1 MALTV
6 EPDVPA
12 TRDAPDATRA
22 TPPATRAMDLL
33 LLTMAVI
40 WGVNFSVV
48 KFGTGVM
55 APLAY
60 NGVRVALAAV
70 TLLAIAAGAGVRW
83 PSRRDTLSL
92 LGLGMLGN
100 FVYQVLFIIGISRT
114 RAGTAALVLAAT
126 PAFIAIIGRMRGVE
140 RVSSRGWRG
149 IWLQLA
155 GMACVVFG
163 GARMAAGGE
172 SLLGNLLILA
182 GALCWSLF
190 TVSLKP
196 FMHRIHPLQLA
207 ALTMTGGAVPL
218 LIVASGPLARTDWS
232 AVSVA
237 GWGAVL
243 YSGLL
248 GMVVAYL
255 LYNAGVHAYGPT
267 RTAMFGNLQP
277 IIALLVAWAWPTLHE
292 VPTPWQVVGAVTIVS
307 GLLLARAQDAVA

>member
-1 MALTV
+1 MAQTV
-6 EPDVPA
+6 EPEAPARLDVPGA
-12 TRDAPDATRA
+12 M
-22 TPPATRAMDLL
+22 PAAASPTRAMDVL

-48 KFGTGVM
+48 KFGTQTM

-60 NGVRVALAAV
+60 NGIRIALAAV
-70 TLLAIAAGAGVRW
+70 TLLVIAARVPAPW
-83 PSRRDTLSL
+83 PSRRDALSL
-92 LGLGMLGN
+92 LGLGILGN

-140 RVSSRGWRG
+140 RVSGRGWRG

-163 GARMAAGGE
+163 GARVAAGGE
-172 SLLGNLLILA
+172 SLLGNLLILG

-196 FMHRIHPLQLA
+196 FMHRSHPLHLA
-207 ALTMTGGAVPL
+207 ALTMTGGALPL

-232 AVSVA
+232 AVPAA

-255 LYNAGVHAYGPT
+255 LYNAGVRAYGPT

-277 IIALLVAWAWPTLHE
+277 IIALVVAWAWPTLRE

>member
-6 EPDVPA
+6 GPETPA
-12 TRDAPDATRA
+12 TRDEPVAPGAVPVATRG
-22 TPPATRAMDLL
+22 MDALL
-33 LLTMAVI
+33 LAMAVI

-48 KFGTGVM
+48 KFATGLM

-60 NGVRVALAAV
+60 NGVRVTLAAV
-70 TLLAIAAGAGVRW
+70 TLLAIAAGARARW
-83 PSRRDTLSL
+83 PSRRDTLAL

-126 PAFIAIIGRMRGVE
+126 PAFIAIIGRLRGVE
-140 RVSSRGWRG
+140 RVSGRGWRG

-163 GARMAAGGE
+163 GARLAAGGE
-172 SLLGNLLILA
+172 SLLGNLLVLG

-196 FMHRIHPLQLA
+196 FMHRIHPLHLA

-218 LIVASGPLARTDWS
+218 LIVASKALARTSWS
-232 AVSVA
+232 AVPAA

-255 LYNAGVHAYGPT
+255 LYNAGVRAYGPT

-277 IIALLVAWAWPTLHE
+277 IIALLVAWAWPTLRE